1 MDTCAV
7 TSLYILSDISVH
19 PAPESTA
26 SDPNPRLTFMAK
38 ISLDFC
44 RYVAYL
50 TAHIEREPRQPAWFG
65 KVGFPS
71 SFSTLDEAVA
81 RKPFLAMTTINVSLV
96 SAPNESVPTL
106 AVADVSPDTEP
117 EHVEGIGHT
126 FLGRVSHQCFAKVF
140 FCGSIEQGTS
150 RC

>member
-1 MDTCAV
+1 MGTCTV
-7 TSLYILSDISVH
+7 TSLYISSGVSVH

-26 SDPNPRLTFMAK
+26 SDPNPRCTFMAK

-65 KVGFPS
+65 KARFPS
-71 SFSTLDEAVA
+71 SLSTLDEAVA
-81 RKPFLAMTTINVSLV
+81 RKPFLAMTTINASPGVRSKRVYADSRRSGCVARYGARTRGGNRPEESISLV
-96 SAPNESVPTL
+96 L
-106 AVADVSPDTEP
+106 C
-117 EHVEGIGHT
+117 
-126 FLGRVSHQCFAKVF
+126 Q
-140 FCGSIEQGTS
+140 SILLWEYRAGTS